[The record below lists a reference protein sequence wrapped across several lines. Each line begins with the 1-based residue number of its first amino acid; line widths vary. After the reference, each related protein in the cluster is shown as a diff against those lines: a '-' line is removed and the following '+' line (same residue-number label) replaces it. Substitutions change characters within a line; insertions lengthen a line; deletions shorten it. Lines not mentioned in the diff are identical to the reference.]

1 MWQSWFKSNHT
12 VFLEGYINGN
22 DRMLNLVSSTN
33 DKSILSLHSVP
44 VWEIKRGYLNCG
56 GDVLDNVSFCS
67 AEVKPVM
74 SFVVDNATS
83 MFFILIVKEING
95 LEF

>member
-33 DKSILSLHSVP
+33 DKSILLLHLVP
-44 VWEIKRGYLNCG
+44 IWETKRGYLNFG
-56 GDVLDNVSFCS
+56 GDVFDNVSFCS
-67 AEVKPVM
+67 AEVKPVI
-74 SFVVDNATS
+74 SFVVDNTMS
-83 MFFILIVKEING
+83 IYFYSYC
-95 LEF
+95 